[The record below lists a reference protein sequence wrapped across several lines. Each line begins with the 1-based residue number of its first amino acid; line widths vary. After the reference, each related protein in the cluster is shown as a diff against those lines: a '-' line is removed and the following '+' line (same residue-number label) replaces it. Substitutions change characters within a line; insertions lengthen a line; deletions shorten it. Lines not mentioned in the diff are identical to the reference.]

1 MSSYKNSLSSS
12 GLQPTDARLQNAVCR
27 IELVLGTG
35 AMSLRD
41 CLALVEGSVLRL
53 SQPAG
58 GYLQVVAN
66 GVPLAR
72 GEVVMLDQSVAVRVT
87 DILPPS
93 SHGPTS

>member
-1 MSSYKNSLSSS
+1 MSSSLISLSSS
-12 GLQPTDARLQNAVCR
+12 LAEGRLRDATCEV
-27 IELVLGTG
+27 ELVLGTG
-35 AMSLRD
+35 SMSLHD
-41 CLALVEGSVLRL
+41 CLALTAGSVLRL

-72 GEVVMLDQSVAVRVT
+72 GEVVMLDQSVAVRIT

-93 SHGPTS
+93 SGGRTS

>member
-1 MSSYKNSLSSS
+1 MSSSKTSLSSS
-12 GLQPTDARLQNAVCR
+12 RLVDGRLQDAVCHV
-27 IELVLGTG
+27 EFLLGTG

-72 GEVVMLDQSVAVRVT
+72 GEVVMFDQTVAVRVT

-93 SHGPTS
+93 SNGPTS

>member
-1 MSSYKNSLSSS
+1 MSSSLISLSSS
-12 GLQPTDARLQNAVCR
+12 LANGRLRDATCHL
-27 IELVLGTG
+27 ELLLGTG
-35 AMSLRD
+35 SMSLRE
-41 CLALVEGSVLRL
+41 CLGLGAGAVIRL

-72 GEVVMLDQSVAVRVT
+72 GEVVMLDQSVAVRIT

-93 SHGPTS
+93 SGSRTS

>member
-1 MSSYKNSLSSS
+1 LSSNPLVE
-12 GLQPTDARLQNAVCR
+12 GRLQDATCR

-35 AMSLRD
+35 TMSLRE
-41 CLALVEGSVLRL
+41 CLALVKGSVLRL
-53 SQPAG
+53 AQPAG

-66 GVPLAR
+66 GVPVAR

-93 SHGPTS
+93 SSSTGAQ

>member
-1 MSSYKNSLSSS
+1 MSSSKSSLSSN
-12 GLQPTDARLQNAVCR
+12 GLVDGRLEEAICR
-27 IELVLGTG
+27 VELVLGTG
-35 AMSLRD
+35 GLSLGD
-41 CLALVEGSVLRL
+41 CLALAKGSVLRL

-72 GEVVMLDQSVAVRVT
+72 GEVVMLDRSVAVRVT

-93 SHGPTS
+93 SSGQTS

>member
-1 MSSYKNSLSSS
+1 MSSSKSSLSSNDLVD
-12 GLQPTDARLQNAVCR
+12 GRLQDAICR
-27 IELVLGTG
+27 VELVLGTG

-53 SQPAG
+53 AQPAG

-72 GEVVMLDQSVAVRVT
+72 GEVVMLDQSLAVRIT
-87 DILPPS
+87 DIMPPAS
-93 SHGPTS
+93 GSASA

>member
-1 MSSYKNSLSSS
+1 LSSK
-12 GLQPTDARLQNAVCR
+12 GPVDGRLQDAVCR
-27 IELVLGTG
+27 IELVLGSG

-41 CLALVEGSVLRL
+41 CVALVEGSVLRL
-53 SQPAG
+53 AQPAG
-58 GYLQVVAN
+58 GYLQIVAN

-93 SHGPTS
+93 PTGATS

>member
-1 MSSYKNSLSSS
+1 MSSSRNSLSSNELVD
-12 GLQPTDARLQNAVCR
+12 GRLQNAICR
-27 IELVLGTG
+27 VELVLGTG
-35 AMSLRD
+35 AMSLRE
-41 CLALVEGSVLRL
+41 CLELVEGSILRL

-72 GEVVMLDQSVAVRVT
+72 GEVVMLDQSLALRIT

-93 SHGPTS
+93 SGGPSS

>member
-1 MSSYKNSLSSS
+1 MSSSKSSLSSNALVD
-12 GLQPTDARLQNAVCR
+12 GRLQDAVCR
-27 IELVLGTG
+27 VELVLGTG
-35 AMSLRD
+35 AMSLGE
-41 CLALVEGSVLRL
+41 CLALVQGSVLRL

-72 GEVVMLDQSVAVRVT
+72 GEVVMLDQSLAVRIT

-93 SHGPTS
+93 SNGASS

>member
-1 MSSYKNSLSSS
+1 VD
-12 GLQPTDARLQNAVCR
+12 GRLQGAICH
-27 IELVLGTG
+27 IELLLGTG

-41 CLALVEGSVLRL
+41 CMGLAAGSVLRL

-87 DILPPS
+87 DILPPAS
-93 SHGPTS
+93 NGPAS

>member
-1 MSSYKNSLSSS
+1 MSSSKNSLSSS
-12 GLQPTDARLQNAVCR
+12 GLVDGRLQDAICR
-27 IELVLGTG
+27 VELVLGTG
-35 AMSLRD
+35 GMSLRD

-72 GEVVMLDQSVAVRVT
+72 GEVVMLDRSVAVRVT

-93 SHGPTS
+93 SANATS